1 MVKILISNFYNVPIF
16 YPFMSPAM
24 FGALEQAFVS
34 GKETAD
40 VSETDF
46 DNMINSFV
54 AHSKMQRYDEPNTE
68 SIIRPTSV
76 F

>member
-1 MVKILISNFYNVPIF
+1 MIKILVSEFYNAPIF
-16 YPFMSPAM
+16 YPFMSPAI
-24 FGALEQAFVS
+24 FGALEQAFAD

-40 VSETDF
+40 VPESDF

-54 AHSKMQRYDEPNTE
+54 AHSKMQTHESNHE
-68 SIIRPTSV
+68 SIIRPIAV